1 MAKDPKYDRYAGMVT
16 LPGDPLNPRKP
27 RPFRVDEDG
36 NVIYLD
42 EEAGRARP
50 AGGANARAGILDWD
64 ELDRRAGER
73 SAPLTATAVRG
84 SAAKGDKG
92 SDVVRTRKT
101 IGGSD
106 YYVIN
111 ANTYD
116 PALSNGVTSIP
127 NEDMISIWNTHKNQ
141 VAVKGG
147 KVEKGAY
154 TIALPIDFSV
164 KTDDPPNERNLSLL
178 NPKPTMYYPLPVINT
193 KTGSTD
199 QVDTFSFGRPNE
211 WPIGTV
217 GLSHGHIDGTSEG
230 MADYYDLSTDPKI
243 YGDIGSLLGN
253 DPVPTAT
260 VSEGDVGW
268 HQLENGRLQFV
279 YPARELLE
287 ENEAK
292 RAAKRAK
299 MIQENLDRQQLLF
312 QRKMP

>member
-1 MAKDPKYDRYAGMVT
+1 MVT

-42 EEAGRARP
+42 EETGRARP

-73 SAPLTATAVRG
+73 SAPLTATAARG

-141 VAVKGG
+141 VAV
-147 KVEKGAY
+147 
-154 TIALPIDFSV
+154 
-164 KTDDPPNERNLSLL
+164 
-178 NPKPTMYYPLPVINT
+178 
-193 KTGSTD
+193 
-199 QVDTFSFGRPNE
+199 
-211 WPIGTV
+211 
-217 GLSHGHIDGTSEG
+217 
-230 MADYYDLSTDPKI
+230 
-243 YGDIGSLLGN
+243 
-253 DPVPTAT
+253 
-260 VSEGDVGW
+260 
-268 HQLENGRLQFV
+268 
-279 YPARELLE
+279 
-287 ENEAK
+287 
-292 RAAKRAK
+292 
-299 MIQENLDRQQLLF
+299 
-312 QRKMP
+312 